1 MRILPGSQREPLMPH
16 VDLFSEDNLLSRG
29 QEISV
34 PVDESKAVPMTLAP
48 GQISLHDVGLA
59 HASTPNR
66 SSDRRIGLSLHYI
79 PTSNRQLRTDND
91 TATLV
96 RGEDRYHH
104 FRLLPRP
111 RRDGDEAAV
120 RLHTEATDVFRTVV
134 FKDAERVR
142 RRF

>member
-1 MRILPGSQREPLMPH
+1 
-16 VDLFSEDNLLSRG
+16 
-29 QEISV
+29 
-34 PVDESKAVPMTLAP
+34 MTLAP

-66 SSDRRIGLSLHYI
+66 SSDRRIGLSLHRIALHYI
-79 PTSNRQLRTDND
+79 PTSNRQLRTDNA
-91 TATLV
+91 TAAQV

-111 RRDGDEAAV
+111 RRDGDDAAV

-134 FKDAERVR
+134 CKDAERVR